1 MKSLPLGKGRASS
14 SLRERH
20 ERRRLSAAV
29 AIVLTMDGFTIA
41 QARASDLDS
50 VAPLFDAYRAF
61 FAGPDDFARSRAF
74 LDERLRAGDSLVLL
88 ARRGAE
94 ALGFI
99 QLYPL
104 WSSWY
109 CRKIWFLSDLY
120 VREDSR
126 KCGIGR
132 GLVERAVEHAVGS
145 GASSIMVEL
154 PHREPHLKAFY
165 AGLGFHQDA
174 VFDLARRSF
183 G

>member
-1 MKSLPLGKGRASS
+1 M
-14 SLRERH
+14 H
-20 ERRRLSAAV
+20 EP
-29 AIVLTMDGFTIA
+29 TIA
-41 QARASDLDS
+41 QANLADLDS

-61 FAGPDDFARSRAF
+61 FAGPDDLARSRDF
-74 LDERLRAGDSLVLL
+74 LHERLRARDSVVFF
-88 ARRGAE
+88 ASSGAQ

-120 VREDSR
+120 VREESR
-126 KCGIGR
+126 KHGVGR
-132 GLVERAVEHAVGS
+132 RLVERAVDHAVET

-154 PHREPHLKAFY
+154 PHREPHLAQFY
-165 AGLGFHQDA
+165 SGLGFRKDP

-183 G
+183 AQEA